1 MDYGGLI
8 WILDYRALSWING
21 LMMDYGL
28 SWSIVDYCGTLWMI
42 VDYHGFLNMHRH
54 GIAWITRYASQA
66 SDDTYTVW
74 RRYGAYRTLHRTC
87 AILLLLWTMTDY

>member
-21 LMMDYGL
+21 LMMDYAL

-42 VDYHGFLNMHRH
+42 VDYHWFFDMHRH
-54 GIAWITRYASQA
+54 GIAWIARYAPLC
-66 SDDTYTVW
+66 TP
-74 RRYGAYRTLHRTC
+74 RL
-87 AILLLLWTMTDY
+87 

>member
-8 WILDYRALSWING
+8 WILDYRAFSWING

-54 GIAWITRYASQA
+54 GIAWITRYAS
-66 SDDTYTVW
+66 SS
-74 RRYGAYRTLHRTC
+74 L
-87 AILLLLWTMTDY
+87 